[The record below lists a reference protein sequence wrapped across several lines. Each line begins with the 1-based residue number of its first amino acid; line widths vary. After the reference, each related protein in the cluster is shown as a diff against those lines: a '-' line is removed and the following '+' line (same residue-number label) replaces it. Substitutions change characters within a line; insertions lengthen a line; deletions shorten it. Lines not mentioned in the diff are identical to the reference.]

1 MTRLDLNTADAFVDT
16 PGVGKRG
23 VLREAASGETSLRYE
38 LFETLEAARPIWQ
51 GLEARGV
58 FSPYQRYDWI
68 AALIEA
74 RGLDGRLAIVAVHE
88 GNHAVA
94 ILPLVVTIRLG
105 LKTARIVGWVIG
117 NGDWVGMDPGF
128 ARRLDKPLL
137 DQLLAGVARL
147 TAADLLV
154 LHSQPESW
162 DGVANPFLAMPHQ
175 PSPDHFYA
183 APLSDVRLNAKR
195 IRNIERG
202 RRRLEEALGTV
213 RLVRAATPEA
223 VDTIHAEF
231 LRQRGIRFKEMGVA
245 NIFAED
251 GLRRFFRIA
260 TLQGLG
266 SPRPT
271 LAMHALYAGDEIVA
285 TSVGSFSGD
294 HYAQYINSTTDGP
307 AAKYSLMG
315 LLMFDLVEELRRDG
329 VTSIDMGLG
338 DFDYKLDWTDQQV
351 SHDAVLPLSPIGSLA
366 AGGLLGLRAA
376 KRAIKQNPTLWR
388 FATSVRS
395 LLNRR

>member
-1 MTRLDLNTADAFVDT
+1 MARLDLNTADAFVDT
-16 PGVGKRG
+16 PGVGERG
-23 VLREAASGETSLRYE
+23 VLRDAASGGASLRYE
-38 LFETLEAARPIWQ
+38 LFETLEAARPVWQ
-51 GLEARGV
+51 GLETRGV

-68 AALIEA
+68 SALTEA
-74 RGLDGRLAIVAVHE
+74 RGIQGRLAIIAVHE
-88 GNHAVA
+88 GNQAVA
-94 ILPLVVTIRLG
+94 ILPLVVTTRFG
-105 LKTARIVGWVIG
+105 LKSARIVGWDVS
-117 NGDWVGMDPGF
+117 NGDWIGMDRAF
-128 ARRLDKPLL
+128 ARRLHGPLL
-137 DQLLAGVARL
+137 DQLLAGVARVSV
-147 TAADLLV
+147 ADLLV

-162 DGVANPFLAMPHQ
+162 DGLVNPFLALPHQ

-183 APLSDVRLNAKR
+183 ASLSEVRLNAKR

-202 RRRLEEALGTV
+202 RRRLEEAMGTV
-213 RLVRAATPEA
+213 RLVRADTAEA
-223 VDTIHAEF
+223 IDTIHAEF

-245 NIFAED
+245 NIFAEE

-266 SPRPT
+266 SPRPA

-338 DFDYKLDWTDQQV
+338 DFDYKLDWTDQKV
-351 SHDAVLPLSPIGSLA
+351 SHDAVLALSPMGTLA

-395 LLNRR
+395 LLSRR